1 LWSDLCGSCFGLAKR
16 EALAGSRRE
25 NPKLIFPSCF
35 GQGVTKRG
43 MREGGG
49 NLFFFFLVEIEKFL
63 ELFVLFLQK
72 IFIFKNDKIISF

>member
-49 NLFFFFLVEIEKFL
+49 NLFFFLVEIEKFL
-63 ELFVLFLQK
+63 ELFVCSSFKKILFLK
-72 IFIFKNDKIISF
+72 MIK